1 MYLVGGKSLLGMI
14 GMNGEKAKV
23 GIREQAGTI
32 YIGYEFDGEWNGTI
46 GCIKESIIGG
56 VYNIYN
62 KDMKKIGT
70 SHGVREGIAVLAI
83 LSGFTLDEI
92 PEVN

>member
-1 MYLVGGKSLLGMI
+1 MI

-23 GIREQAGTI
+23 GIRDHEDTV
-32 YIGYEFDGEWNGTI
+32 YVGYEFDGEWNGTM
-46 GCIKESIIGG
+46 GYVKESIIGG

-62 KDMKKIGT
+62 KDNRKIGT
-70 SHGVREGIAVLAI
+70 SHGIREGIAVLAI
-83 LSGFTLDEI
+83 LSGFKLDEI